1 MSDEANLTLP
11 PPASAIQNS
20 VDSLRI
26 ITPIMSAIAQPPRP
40 ASDKPSKKRKRSSK
54 AAASTS
60 TEAEAPVA
68 SPEPSSSK
76 QTLDDAPLPATNA
89 MPIAATKAAYERVP
103 FSTLELSPQTSAAIQ
118 RMGFETMTE
127 VQARTIPPLL
137 AGKDV
142 LGAARTGS
150 GKTMSFLVPSV
161 EMLSTLRF
169 KPVNGGLYSQHVTP
183 RAHNRHRSHCHLAD
197 ARTRAADLRCRQGAH
212 AGPFADVWCA
222 HGRSEPKGGGRQAG
236 KGCQLDR
243 GHPGSSAGSSPGET
257 GGFPRDPSSS
267 QNTKGFV
274 FKNLKALV
282 IDEADRILEIGFE
295 EEMKQIIK
303 ILPNGMSGRRESTW
317 SVLTMQRTDR
327 QCSSPLP
334 KPQKSP
340 T

>member
-1 MSDEANLTLP
+1 
-11 PPASAIQNS
+11 
-20 VDSLRI
+20 
-26 ITPIMSAIAQPPRP
+26 MSAIAQPPRS

-169 KPVNGGLYSQHVTP
+169 KPVNGGL
-183 RAHNRHRSHCHLAD
+183 
-197 ARTRAADLRCRQGAH
+197 
-212 AGPFADVWCA
+212 
-222 HGRSEPKGGGRQAG
+222 
-236 KGCQLDR
+236 
-243 GHPGSSAGSSPGET
+243 
-257 GGFPRDPSSS
+257 
-267 QNTKGFV
+267 
-274 FKNLKALV
+274 
-282 IDEADRILEIGFE
+282 
-295 EEMKQIIK
+295 
-303 ILPNGMSGRRESTW
+303 
-317 SVLTMQRTDR
+317 
-327 QCSSPLP
+327 
-334 KPQKSP
+334 
-340 T
+340 